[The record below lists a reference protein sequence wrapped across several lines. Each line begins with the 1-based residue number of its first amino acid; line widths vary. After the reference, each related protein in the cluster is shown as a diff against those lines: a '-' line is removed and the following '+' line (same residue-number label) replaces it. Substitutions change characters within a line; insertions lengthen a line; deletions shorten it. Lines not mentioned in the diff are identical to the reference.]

1 MSIKLQALVRM
12 RLSACVMPS
21 RKAWSTCDILWLNKE
36 KELISMKVS
45 LKNWL
50 IPLLFTLGGAL
61 VGLAY
66 YYFVGCA
73 TGSCAITSNP
83 INSML
88 CMGLMGWLL
97 SGVFSGGCAGGC
109 SL

>member
-1 MSIKLQALVRM
+1 MSIKLQALVRI
-12 RLSACVMPS
+12 RLPACVMSS
-21 RKAWSTCDILWLNKE
+21 RKAWLSCDILWLNKE

-50 IPLLFTLGGAL
+50 IPLLFTVGGAL

-88 CMGLMGWLL
+88 YMGLMGWLL

>member
-12 RLSACVMPS
+12 RLPACVMSS
-21 RKAWSTCDILWLNKE
+21 RKAWSPCDILWLNKE
-36 KELISMKVS
+36 KELIFMKAS

-50 IPLLFTLGGAL
+50 IPLLFTVGGAL

-88 CMGLMGWLL
+88 YMGLMGWLL
-97 SGVFSGGCAGGC
+97 SVVFSGGCAGGC